1 MEEIF
6 NVTYLITARISTR
19 IEDAAVQVQLGRCEG
34 AYHTTSVT
42 LYQFGLINKVLVFL
56 VQTIDLSNH
65 RLYKQRPLG

>member
-1 MEEIF
+1 MEEIV
-6 NVTYLITARISTR
+6 NATYLINARVSTK
-19 IEDAAVQVQLGRCEG
+19 IEDATVQVQLGHCEG

-42 LYQFGLINKVLVFL
+42 SNQFELINRVLVFL